1 MMKEKFSFE
10 EQYRARTIFRI
21 CNMTLMILLLLVMLV
36 PLLKVVS
43 DSLDKST
50 TYGLTFYPKN
60 FSLAAYHT
68 IFTRESFYRPFM
80 ISVFTTVT
88 GTLIG
93 LTLTTLGAYVLSKR
107 DLVGRDFLAMFVFIT
122 MIFRGGIVPT
132 FLVVKSLHMTN
143 TLFAVLLPT
152 AVNVVFMI
160 LMRNFFDQIPKSLLE
175 SAEMDGASAM
185 RTFLGIVLPL
195 SKAGLAAIGL
205 FYIVQYWN
213 SFFDYVIYI
222 SNTDLFNFQ
231 LKLRELVLNQQVLN
245 DPSVVGYGD
254 MVNNAAVIVAILPF
268 LFIYPF
274 AQRYFITGVTLGAV
288 KE

>member
-10 EQYRARTIFRI
+10 PQYRARTIFNI
-21 CNMTLMILLLLVMLV
+21 CNTTFMVLLMVVMLV
-36 PLLKVVS
+36 PLIKVLS
-43 DSLDKST
+43 DSLDRST
-50 TYGLTFYPKN
+50 TYGLTFFPKN
-60 FSLAAYHT
+60 FSLVAYYT
-68 IFTRESFYRPFM
+68 IFTKEAFFRPFL
-80 ISVFTTVT
+80 ISVLTTTT
-88 GTLIG
+88 GTLLG

-132 FLVVKSLHMTN
+132 FLVIKQLHLLN
-143 TLFAVLLPT
+143 TLFAVVLPT
-152 AVNVVFMI
+152 AVNVVYMV
-160 LMRNFFDQIPKSLLE
+160 LMRNFFEQIPKSLLE
-175 SAEMDGASAM
+175 SAEMDGASPM
-185 RTFLGIVLPL
+185 KTFLRIVLPL

-213 SFFDYVIYI
+213 QFFAYVIYI
-222 SNTDLFNFQ
+222 TDTRLFNFQ
-231 LKLRELVLNQQVLN
+231 LKLRELVLLQQTLN
-245 DPSVVGYGD
+245 DPAVVGYGD

-274 AQRYFITGVTLGAV
+274 AQKYFITGVTLGAV